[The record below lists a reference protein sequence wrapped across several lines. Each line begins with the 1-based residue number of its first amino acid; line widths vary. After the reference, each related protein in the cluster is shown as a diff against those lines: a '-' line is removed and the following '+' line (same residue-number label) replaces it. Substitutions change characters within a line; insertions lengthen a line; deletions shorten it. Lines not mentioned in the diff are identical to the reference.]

1 MKRYNA
7 INRRDFLRMAGVG
20 TLSLLSGGAVGT
32 LLSGCSTAASEEA
45 NAIGTPGGEAGWEP
59 DVELLLKATPG
70 DVQIFPGRP
79 TEVWTY
85 QGEVLKGNPDS
96 LQRLPGSYL
105 GPILHFK
112 TGQRVRIHFSNDLP
126 EPSIIHW
133 HGLHVPHEMD
143 GHPMDVI
150 DPGETFTYEFQI
162 ANRAGTYWFHPHP
175 HGRTG
180 PQVYHGLAGLFLV
193 SDEEEQAL
201 GLPSGDHD
209 IPLVIQ
215 DRTFTSDNQLLYLPN
230 GQMDRMMG
238 FLGDQILVN
247 GRPDY
252 ELSVSARP
260 HRLRLLNGSNSRI
273 YKLAWSDG
281 SPLTVIGTDGGLLE
295 RPVQRDYVT
304 LAPAERIE
312 LWVDFSRWEV
322 GSELRLQSLP
332 FSATI
337 MGGMMAGRAAIANG
351 ARFDVLR
358 LRIARA
364 AEVGNP
370 LPAALSTIRWHQLG
384 EAANSQNPRSF
395 TLAMRRMAPTIN
407 GRQFDMDGVAR
418 DEVVKLNTLEAWEF
432 VNQAGAG
439 GMGGMGM
446 MGGMAMP
453 HPMHVHGLQFQ
464 VVDRQVE
471 SGSAGDWESV
481 RHGYVDEGWKDTVL
495 VMPGERVKLLLKFE
509 DFTGLYLYHCHNLE
523 HEDLGMMRNYRVDP
537 EDGTL

>member
-1 MKRYNA
+1 MVRNNP
-7 INRRDFLRMAGVG
+7 ITRRDFLRMAGLG
-20 TLSLLSGGAVGT
+20 TLGVLGSGTIGSLLSA
-32 LLSGCSTAASEEA
+32 CSAAAAPVLDTNGMPMRDPS
-45 NAIGTPGGEAGWEP
+45 WEP
-59 DVELLLKATPG
+59 DVELLLRATPG
-70 DVQIFPGRP
+70 EVQIFPGRP
-79 TEVWTY
+79 TAVWTY
-85 QGEVLKGNPDS
+85 QGELLKGNLDS
-96 LQRLPGSYL
+96 LQLLPQSYL
-105 GPILHFK
+105 GPILHFR
-112 TGQRVRIHFSNDLP
+112 TGQKVRIHFSNDLS

-180 PQVYHGLAGLFLV
+180 PQVYRGLAGLFLV

-252 ELSVSARP
+252 ELSVAARP
-260 HRLRLLNGSNSRI
+260 YRLRLLNGSNSRI

-304 LAPAERIE
+304 LGPAERIE

-322 GSELRLQSLP
+322 GSERRLQSLP
-332 FSATI
+332 FSGTM
-337 MGGMMAGRAAIANG
+337 MGGMMRGRAAIPHG

-358 LRIARA
+358 VRIARA
-364 AEVGNP
+364 AEAGNP
-370 LPAALSTIRWHQLG
+370 LPAALSTIRRHRLADADNGQR
-384 EAANSQNPRSF
+384 PRTF
-395 TLAMRRMAPTIN
+395 TLAMQRMSPTIN
-407 GRQFDMDGVAR
+407 GRQFDMEGVAR

-432 VNQAGAG
+432 VNQMSAG
-439 GMGGMGM
+439 GMRGMGM
-446 MGGMAMP
+446 MGGMRMP

-464 VVDRQVE
+464 IVDRQVE
-471 SGSAGDWESV
+471 SDSAGDWESV

-495 VMPGERVKLLLKFE
+495 VMPGERVKILLKFE

-523 HEDLGMMRNYRVDP
+523 HEDLGMMRNYRVD
-537 EDGTL
+537 T

>member
-1 MKRYNA
+1 MVRNKP
-7 INRRDFLRMAGVG
+7 ITRRDFLRMAGLG
-20 TLSLLSGGAVGT
+20 TLGVLGSGTIGSLLSA
-32 LLSGCSTAASEEA
+32 CSAAAAPVLDTNGMPMRDPS
-45 NAIGTPGGEAGWEP
+45 WEP
-59 DVELLLKATPG
+59 DVELLLRATPG
-70 DVQIFPGRP
+70 EVQIFPGRP
-79 TEVWTY
+79 TAVWTY
-85 QGEVLKGNPDS
+85 QGELLKGNLDS
-96 LQRLPGSYL
+96 LQLLPQSYL
-105 GPILHFK
+105 GPVLHFRA
-112 TGQRVRIHFSNDLP
+112 GQKVRIHFNNDLS

-143 GHPMDVI
+143 GHPMNVI

-162 ANRAGTYWFHPHP
+162 TNRAGTYWFHPHP

-180 PQVYHGLAGLFLV
+180 PQVYRGLAGLFLV

-215 DRTFTSDNQLLYLPN
+215 DRTFRSDNQLLYLPN

-252 ELSVSARP
+252 ELSVAARP
-260 HRLRLLNGSNSRI
+260 YRLRLLNGSNSRI

-295 RPVQRDYVT
+295 RPAQRDYVT
-304 LAPAERIE
+304 LGPAERIE

-322 GSELRLQSLP
+322 GSERRLQSLP
-332 FSATI
+332 FSGTM
-337 MGGMMAGRAAIANG
+337 MGGMMRGRAAIPHG

-358 LRIARA
+358 VRIARA
-364 AEVGNP
+364 AEAGNP
-370 LPAALSTIRWHQLG
+370 LPAALSTIRRHRLADADNVQR
-384 EAANSQNPRSF
+384 PRTF
-395 TLAMRRMAPTIN
+395 TLAMQRMSPTIN
-407 GRQFDMDGVAR
+407 GRQFDMEGVAR

-432 VNQAGAG
+432 VNQMSAG
-439 GMGGMGM
+439 GMRGMGM
-446 MGGMAMP
+446 MGGMRMP

-464 VVDRQVE
+464 IVDRQVE
-471 SGSAGDWESV
+471 SDAAGDWESV

-495 VMPGERVKLLLKFE
+495 VMPGERVKILLKFE

-523 HEDLGMMRNYRVDP
+523 HEDLGMMRNYRVD
-537 EDGTL
+537 T